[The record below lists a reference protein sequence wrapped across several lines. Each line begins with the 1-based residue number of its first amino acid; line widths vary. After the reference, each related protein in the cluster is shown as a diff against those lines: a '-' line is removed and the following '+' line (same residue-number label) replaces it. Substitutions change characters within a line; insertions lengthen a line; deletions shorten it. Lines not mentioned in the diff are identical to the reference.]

1 MCCPSCVIGM
11 GVDICCL
18 LTGGAVVTGTDGVGL
33 VIATGETNIG
43 FLLSSLIAGSGVL
56 QVVIVLM
63 PITQIKINGRRKSI
77 CVKVVIMYF

>member
-1 MCCPSCVIGM
+1 M
-11 GVDICCL
+11 
-18 LTGGAVVTGTDGVGL
+18 VTATDGVGL

-43 FLLSSLIAGSGVL
+43 FFKISLIVGSGVL

-77 CVKVVIMYF
+77 CVKIVIMCF